1 MSADSNS
8 RFDDSSAAQ
17 QRFLS
22 LFLRSEPEIFR
33 YVAALIPQVA
43 DAEDIVQQT
52 AMTLWEKFDAYDP
65 SQPFTPWACRF
76 ALNKARQWIEQRQRW
91 QALLG
96 RGLAEELLQRR
107 QELQPE
113 FERRLKH
120 LEDCLEKLPP
130 EQGLLVKGYYY
141 ERTGIDSLADRS
153 GRTVA
158 ATYKMLQRIRQ
169 GLQFCVES
177 HVKPE
182 VL

>member
-1 MSADSNS
+1 
-8 RFDDSSAAQ
+8 
-17 QRFLS
+17 
-22 LFLRSEPEIFR
+22 
-33 YVAALIPQVA
+33 VAALIPQVA

-52 AMTLWEKFDAYDP
+52 AMALWEKFDLYDP
-65 SQPFTPWACRF
+65 TLPFTPWACRF

-96 RGLAEELLQRR
+96 HGLAEELLQRR
-107 QELQPE
+107 HELQPE

-130 EQGLLVKGYYY
+130 GQGLLVKGYYY
-141 ERTGIDSLADRS
+141 ERTDIESLADRS

-182 VL
+182 VA